1 MQRQVRQ
8 FAVAVTVGVSAWVFV
23 GCAHERPMEVPANAR
38 LTNEG
43 NGKLTMMAPEDGTV
57 YVYDVPADRIVYSG
71 KVEKGQTVALDPD
84 KDQVMINGHVAT
96 ERVLDRGH
104 QHRIFFQPAGTTTM
118 ERRTTVE
125 ETHVERH
132 ETH

>member
-1 MQRQVRQ
+1 MMRHVRQ
-8 FAVAVTVGVSAWVFV
+8 FAIAAAVGVSALAFV
-23 GCAHERPMEVPANAR
+23 GCANERPMEVPANAR
-38 LTNEG
+38 MTTEG
-43 NGKLTMMAPEDGTV
+43 NGKLTLMAPEDGTV

-71 KVEKGQTVALDPD
+71 KVEKGQTLSLDPD
-84 KDQVMINGHVAT
+84 KDQVMLNGRVVT

-104 QHRIFFQPAGTTTM
+104 MHRIFFQPEGTTSV

-132 ETH
+132 ETR

>member
-1 MQRQVRQ
+1 M
-8 FAVAVTVGVSAWVFV
+8 AAAVGVSAMAFV

-38 LTNEG
+38 LTTEG
-43 NGKLTMMAPEDGTV
+43 NGKLAMMAPDDGTV

-84 KDQVMINGHVAT
+84 KDQVMINGRVAT
-96 ERVLDRGH
+96 ERVLHRGR
-104 QHRIFFQPAGTTTM
+104 QHRIFFQPSGTATV

-125 ETHVERH
+125 KTHVERH
-132 ETH
+132 ESR